1 MFVAVVVGGSWGTN
15 LAVGAVRLPAL
26 VSRQRHRPPG
36 RNHVAIRLSNV
47 LMSGQL
53 NQHCPNPSNS
63 PMVILWEGS
72 NQFDD
77 LHILKCIF
85 YLIQKG
91 EVVCGAIQCPVAP
104 CRNPV
109 LGPADCCP
117 TCLSNVPFNLNLL
130 IPHHLHQSS
139 SSPRNPS
146 SFFLLILPPGGR
158 PCWPLDGEPIC
169 FSRVLVM
176 AMMADEVHHSLII
189 ELWLTF
195 ERLGGNP
202 EISNG
207 KWIPTESANPTC
219 TNIDYYIDDYWGFF
233 YL

>member
-53 NQHCPNPSNS
+53 NQHCPNPSNP

-139 SSPRNPS
+139 SSPRNRSYFFSVDSAARWPTLLAARWRTDLFFSCFGNADYGWWS
-146 SFFLLILPPGGR
+146 SPFVNNRIMIDIWEIRRESWNFK
-158 PCWPLDGEPIC
+158 WQMN
-169 FSRVLVM
+169 SYRV
-176 AMMADEVHHSLII
+176 
-189 ELWLTF
+189 
-195 ERLGGNP
+195 
-202 EISNG
+202 
-207 KWIPTESANPTC
+207 C
-219 TNIDYYIDDYWGFF
+219 
-233 YL
+233 